1 MVTTEFGKMEVK
13 PNEIC
18 IIQVNICCKQITLDC
33 CSVIKVVSTGQCLP
47 RFGNAHFVFEEGRS
61 KLVKRKKL
69 ALNPCRMPEFK
80 IQTQS
85 SINISW
91 ASVSLSTSLL
101 FSPTGTRAAIQIT

>member
-69 ALNPCRMPEFK
+69 AK
-80 IQTQS
+80 
-85 SINISW
+85 
-91 ASVSLSTSLL
+91 LL
-101 FSPTGTRAAIQIT
+101 FIYTVNIKGLCHMAEPLFSIDV